1 MVSSIMWE
9 ALKREGSLGESW
21 LYSDVLYKFDLT
33 LLQAV
38 EAIWNWVQ
46 LLLLQ
51 YFRTPFAE

>member
-1 MVSSIMWE
+1 MWE

-21 LYSDVLYKFDLT
+21 LYLNVLYKFDLT

-38 EAIWNWVQ
+38 EAILNWVQ

-51 YFRTPFAE
+51 YFRTPYAE

>member
-1 MVSSIMWE
+1 MWE

-21 LYSDVLYKFDLT
+21 LYSDVLYEFDLT